1 MSQELPSGGWVLD
14 TGFEVED
21 GDGSGSFTPSTDKA
35 DPDITAMAIQALARY
50 RSMNV
55 TVNGTEK
62 NVGDAIERGLNAL
75 SAMQKSAG
83 DFDSWG
89 TTNVES
95 TAQVLMALIAMGIN
109 PLKDDRF
116 ITASG
121 NTLINGILALPC
133 CGFGLPTCYGRFC
146 QRYGDRSGNVCA
158 GSLRPLSERQEL
170 YIQHERQFRSSCN
183 IDRYS

>member
-1 MSQELPSGGWVLD
+1 MRLK
-14 TGFEVED
+14 TGTDKRV
-21 GDGSGSFTPSTDKA
+21 SACCYKPIDKA

-62 NVGDAIERGLNAL
+62 NVGDAIERGLDAL

-95 TAQVLMALIAMGIN
+95 TAQVLMALIAMCMS
-109 PLKDDRF
+109 F
-116 ITASG
+116 
-121 NTLINGILALPC
+121 
-133 CGFGLPTCYGRFC
+133 
-146 QRYGDRSGNVCA
+146 
-158 GSLRPLSERQEL
+158 
-170 YIQHERQFRSSCN
+170 
-183 IDRYS
+183 

>member
-1 MSQELPSGGWVLD
+1 
-14 TGFEVED
+14 
-21 GDGSGSFTPSTDKA
+21 
-35 DPDITAMAIQALARY
+35 
-50 RSMNV
+50 MNV

-62 NVGDAIERGLNAL
+62 NVGDAIERGLDAL

-95 TAQVLMALIAMGIN
+95 TAQVLMALIAMGID

-121 NTLINGILALPC
+121 NTLINGIL
-133 CGFGLPTCYGRFC
+133 
-146 QRYGDRSGNVCA
+146 RYHVA
-158 GSLRPLSERQEL
+158 GSASATLWTALSTLWQPIRQCM
-170 YIQHERQFRSSCN
+170 RW
-183 IDRYS
+183 